1 MFTYRHGPAHLRHET
16 GQATNIRTKTG
27 QTDLYGTPTTGEL
40 KNSVSH
46 VTQCSRFLVGGAV
59 SVRTVSFTWDSDH
72 RSFLDEHVW
81 AILATGRRDGSP
93 QQSMVGYAV
102 DDDGRLLIS
111 VKSYTAK
118 WKNALRQPVVSL
130 TVPDGRAH
138 LVVYGKAEL
147 ISSEPA
153 RSALTAQVFAALS
166 GAPAPEPSSIVEMLE
181 EQQRTVLRVTPEK
194 AIFHS

>member
-1 MFTYRHGPAHLRHET
+1 
-16 GQATNIRTKTG
+16 
-27 QTDLYGTPTTGEL
+27 
-40 KNSVSH
+40 
-46 VTQCSRFLVGGAV
+46 
-59 SVRTVSFTWDSDH
+59 
-72 RSFLDEHVW
+72 
-81 AILATGRRDGSP
+81 
-93 QQSMVGYAV
+93 MVGYAV

-194 AIFHS
+194 AIFTARSHTTVRPVCRPGNVPLSATSLRLLANVSL

>member
-1 MFTYRHGPAHLRHET
+1 MFPLVCCCPKPSLRR
-16 GQATNIRTKTG
+16 I
-27 QTDLYGTPTTGEL
+27 
-40 KNSVSH
+40 
-46 VTQCSRFLVGGAV
+46 VGGAV
-59 SVRTVSFTWDSDH
+59 SVRTMSFAWDSDH

-102 DDDGRLLIS
+102 DDDGRLLVS

-138 LVVYGKAEL
+138 LVVYGKAEP

-166 GAPAPEPSSIVEMLE
+166 GAPAPEPSTIVEMLDD
-181 EQQRTVLRVTPEK
+181 QQRTVLRVTPEK
-194 AIFHS
+194 AIFHT